1 MNLIVEK
8 KDVPKEL
15 VRLLE
20 NREPYKYN
28 LKINKKF
35 HRSMSPNFWTTI
47 IIYYNKVEFVELK
60 DDEIYILEEID
71 GEGTSV

>member
-8 KDVPKEL
+8 KDVPKTL

-20 NREPYKYN
+20 NRKANKYN

-35 HRSMSPNFWTTI
+35 HGSMSANFWNTI
-47 IIYYNKVEFVELK
+47 IRYYNKVEFVELK
-60 DDEIYILEEID
+60 DDEIYVLEEID